1 MSKKIK
7 LIRAIREGGRSFVRS
22 GWLSVSAI
30 LTTALALFIIGLA
43 GVEAIATRSILKNL
57 EEKMD
62 ITVSFDADVS
72 EDRILAIKSE
82 LEKYREVRN
91 VSYTSSDVALARF
104 RAQSSAAGNKDIIDQ
119 ALQEIG
125 MNPLFASLSIKAQ
138 SPEQY
143 AIINGAIEKA
153 SFKDDIFRIN
163 YHENEAIINQLISIN
178 SEVVRQGTVLGIIFL
193 LIAFLVTFNTIR
205 LTLYARRDDFEIMRL
220 VGASNLSVR
229 TPSVVEGVLYG
240 SIAALV
246 SVVFLYFYI
255 IFQQIS
261 PFSRNMVEGTGLM
274 GSFTGNI
281 VSIFLVLLALGIA
294 IGSLSG
300 FLAVRRYMK
309 I

>member
-1 MSKKIK
+1 MSKRIK
-7 LIRAIREGGRSFVRS
+7 LLRAIREGGRSFVRS

-72 EDRILAIKSE
+72 EERILAIKSE
-82 LEKYREVRN
+82 LEKYREVKN
-91 VSYTSSDVALARF
+91 VSYTSSDAALTKF
-104 RAQSSAAGNKDIIDQ
+104 RAQSDAAGNGDVINQ
-119 ALQEIG
+119 ALDEIG
-125 MNPLFASLSIKAQ
+125 ENPLFASLSIKAQ
-138 SPEQY
+138 APEQY

-163 YHENEAIINQLISIN
+163 YHENEAIINQLMSIN

-205 LTLYARRDDFEIMRL
+205 LTMYTRRDDFEIMRL

-229 TPSVVEGVLYG
+229 TPSVIEGILYG

-246 SVVFLYFYI
+246 SVVFLYLYI
-255 IFQQIS
+255 VFQQIN
-261 PFSRNMVEGTGLM
+261 PFSKSLVEGAGLM

-281 VSIFLVLLALGIA
+281 VSIFLVLLALGVS